1 MLEQIRQNILT
12 HAKHLSP
19 ITTEAQMYLESG
31 YRPGQAMSTL
41 ASPPNHNLFG
51 IKANDPQFTEAD
63 KGKTWDW
70 FPTKEHVNGSTI
82 SIKDKF
88 RIYPSYEASIKDHDN
103 FFVSTP
109 SRVERYRK
117 TREAISLKDEV
128 RELGKSGYATDPLY
142 EEKIWSMINSYKLDE
157 KYDLSKIEKFTQKG
171 NDNMAYIGIDIG
183 HGKNSPAR
191 GGSKGWTGDEHSF
204 NSKVAIRT
212 KALLEAMGHKVT
224 FGVQNPNSNEV
235 GLSPRTSYFN
245 GQKVD
250 VLVSIH
256 ANAHSNTSVNGIS
269 AFYDSYGRGRD
280 SASLKLAKSVMNEYR
295 KQGQVIWSTGELGS
309 YRGNWTDFHMNRES
323 TMPSVLMELGFMTG
337 NRDREYVFGSK
348 QAKFV
353 EDMAQGIAS
362 GVDKYFGGA
371 GQTGSTYNPQG
382 LKETTP
388 VAYKEPRLPFKK
400 LEVGQTAT
408 LLDDKNANGDYIW
421 QWYDLENNKLLKSGK
436 QAELA
441 GTTDE
446 IAEVRDIDDVQHSR
460 FAYKLKNYNS
470 WILEEY
476 LKEPR
481 ADWEK
486 VEEKPEDEG
495 LQEGQFVLNG
505 VKYQVSEIK

>member
-1 MLEQIRQNILT
+1 MVLTEQQIREKLKTYAPIVQ
-12 HAKHLSP
+12 KYDSP
-19 ITTEAQMYLESG
+19 ISVATRLAQLILES
-31 YRPGQAMSTL
+31 QMFTSEL
-41 ASPPNHNLFG
+41 AKNSNNGFG
-51 IKANDPQFTEAD
+51 IKASAPWAGD
-63 KGKTWDW
+63 KYSHLSGEVGGARVSEFRKY
-70 FPTKEHVNGSTI
+70 PTQ
-82 SIKDKF
+82 
-88 RIYPSYEASIKDHDN
+88 EASIQDHASFFTSTEYRANTAYKKAIEATSYKDEANALTGIYAGD
-103 FFVSTP
+103 P
-109 SRVERYRK
+109 QYGKKLIDIIERYNLTQYDTK
-117 TREAISLKDEV
+117 KGV
-128 RELGKSGYATDPLY
+128 GK
-142 EEKIWSMINSYKLDE
+142 
-157 KYDLSKIEKFTQKG
+157 
-171 NDNMAYIGIDIG
+171 MAYIGIDIG

-191 GGSKGWTGDEHSF
+191 GGSGGWTGDEHSF

-212 KALLEAMGHKVT
+212 KALLEVMGHKVT
-224 FGVQNPNSNEV
+224 YGVQNPNSNEI
-235 GLSPRTSYFN
+235 GLSPRTNYFN
-245 GQKVD
+245 AQKVD

-269 AFYDSYGRGRD
+269 AFYDRYGRGRD
-280 SASLKLAKSVMNEYR
+280 SASLKLAKAIMNEYR
-295 KQGQVIWSTGELGS
+295 KQGQVIWSTGELPS

-323 TMPSVLMELGFMTG
+323 AMPSVLMELGFMTG

-400 LEVGQTAT
+400 LEVGQTVT
-408 LLDDKNANGDYIW
+408 ILEDKNEKGNHIW
-421 QWYDLENNKLLKSGK
+421 QWYDLENEKLLKSVK

-446 IAEVRDIDDVQHSR
+446 IVEVRDIDDVQHSR

-486 VEEKPEDEG
+486 VEEEPEDEG
-495 LQEGQFVLNG
+495 LQEGQFILNG

>member
-1 MLEQIRQNILT
+1 MVKKWTYDEAYELLKPYESDFFMSIMLAQFNLESVMGTSELAVKANNFTGHKTTGWNGKVYKKDTIEDDGKGNKFVAKSEPFR
-12 HAKHLSP
+12 HYASPSEWAKHHASWLQRLP
-19 ITTEAQMYLESG
+19 DTYAKAINAKTVEEQAQALQG
-31 YRPGQAMSTL
+31 T
-41 ASPPNHNLFG
+41 
-51 IKANDPQFTEAD
+51 
-63 KGKTWDW
+63 
-70 FPTKEHVNGSTI
+70 
-82 SIKDKF
+82 
-88 RIYPSYEASIKDHDN
+88 
-103 FFVSTP
+103 
-109 SRVERYRK
+109 
-117 TREAISLKDEV
+117 
-128 RELGKSGYATDPLY
+128 YATDT
-142 EEKIWSMINSYKLDE
+142 SYAKKLLDIIERDNLKKYDE
-157 KYDLSKIEKFTQKG
+157 KKG
-171 NDNMAYIGIDIG
+171 NGNMAYIGIDIG

-204 NSKVAIRT
+204 NSKVAVRT
-212 KALLEAMGHKVT
+212 KALLEGMGHKVT

-235 GLSPRTSYFN
+235 GLSPRTNYFN
-245 GQKVD
+245 AQKVD

-256 ANAHSNTSVNGIS
+256 ANAHSNTTVNGIS
-269 AFYDSYGRGRD
+269 AFYDRYGRGRD
-280 SASLKLAKSVMNEYR
+280 SASLKLAKSIMNEYR

-323 TMPSVLMELGFMTG
+323 VMPSVLMELGFMTG

-348 QAKFV
+348 QPKFV
-353 EDMAQGIAS
+353 EDMAQGIAA

-371 GQTGSTYNPQG
+371 GKTGSTYNPQG

-388 VAYKEPRLPFKK
+388 VEYKAPRLPFKK
-400 LEVGQTAT
+400 LEVGQTVT
-408 LLDDKNANGDYIW
+408 ILDDKNADGNHIW

-446 IAEVRDIDDVQHSR
+446 IAEVRDIDDVQHSSY
-460 FAYKLKNYNS
+460 AYKLKNYNS

-486 VEEKPEDEG
+486 VEDKPGDEG

-505 VKYQVSEIK
+505 EKYQVSKVK

>member
-1 MLEQIRQNILT
+1 MVLTEQQVREKLKTYAPIVQ
-12 HAKHLSP
+12 KYDSP
-19 ITTEAQMYLESG
+19 ISVATRLAQLILES
-31 YRPGQAMSTL
+31 QMFTSEL
-41 ASPPNHNLFG
+41 AKNSNNGFG
-51 IKANDPQFTEAD
+51 IKASSPWTGD
-63 KGKTWDW
+63 KYSHLSGEVGGARVSEFRKY
-70 FPTKEHVNGSTI
+70 PTQ
-82 SIKDKF
+82 
-88 RIYPSYEASIKDHDN
+88 EASIKDHAS
-103 FFVSTP
+103 FFTST
-109 SRVERYRK
+109 EYRANTAYK
-117 TREAISLKDEV
+117 KAIDATNYKDEANALV
-128 RELGKSGYATDPLY
+128 GIYAGDPRY
-142 EEKIWSMINSYKLDE
+142 NIKLMEIIE
-157 KYDLSKIEKFTQKG
+157 KYNLTQYDTQKG

-191 GGSKGWTGDEHSF
+191 GGSRGWTGDEHSF
-204 NSKVAIRT
+204 NSKVAVRT

-245 GQKVD
+245 AQKVD
-250 VLVSIH
+250 VLISIH
-256 ANAHSNTSVNGIS
+256 ANAHSNTTVNGIS
-269 AFYDSYGRGRD
+269 AFYDRYGRGRD
-280 SASLKLAKSVMNEYR
+280 SASLKLAKSIMNEYR
-295 KQGQVIWSTGELGS
+295 KQGQVIWSTGELPS

-348 QAKFV
+348 QAQFV

-362 GVDKYFGGA
+362 GLDKYFGGA

-400 LEVGQTAT
+400 LEVGQTVT
-408 LLDDKNANGDYIW
+408 LLDDKNANGEYIW
-421 QWYDLENNKLLKSGK
+421 QWYDLENKKLLKSGK

-446 IAEVRDIDDVQHSR
+446 IVEVRDIDDVQHSR
-460 FAYKLKNYNS
+460 FAYRLKKYNS

-495 LQEGQFVLNG
+495 LKEGQFILNG
-505 VKYQVSEIK
+505 VKYQVSEVK

>member
-1 MLEQIRQNILT
+1 MSRQAFINKIAPLIIKYQSPLLASIRI
-12 HAKHLSP
+12 
-19 ITTEAQMYLESG
+19 AQACLESADG
-31 YRPGQAMSTL
+31 TSEL
-41 ASPPNHNLFG
+41 AVKANNLFG
-51 IKANDPQFTEAD
+51 IKASAPWTGA
-63 KGKTWDW
+63 KYAKA
-70 FPTKEHVNGSTI
+70 
-82 SIKDKF
+82 
-88 RIYPSYEASIKDHDN
+88 SYEWVDGIKQLHTSDFRRYATWEDSIKDHAG
-103 FFVSTP
+103 FTTSTP
-109 SRVERYRK
+109 HRIEFY
-117 TREAISLKDEV
+117 
-128 RELGKSGYATDPLY
+128 GKVIAAQTYIGQAGGLTGTYATDQQYGAKLIKII
-142 EEKIWSMINSYKLDE
+142 EEYNLTQFDE
-157 KYDLSKIEKFTQKG
+157 RE
-171 NDNMAYIGIDIG
+171 DNMAYIGIDIG

-191 GGSKGWTGDEHSF
+191 GGSKGWTGDEHGF
-204 NSKVAIRT
+204 NSKVAVRA

-235 GLSPRTSYFN
+235 GLTPRTNYFN
-245 GQKVD
+245 AQKVD

-269 AFYDSYGRGRD
+269 AFYDRYGRGRD
-280 SASLKLAKSVMNEYR
+280 SASLKLAKAIMDEYR
-295 KQGQVIWSTGELGS
+295 KQKQVIWSTGEVPS

-388 VAYKEPRLPFKK
+388 VKYTEPRLPFKK
-400 LEVGQTAT
+400 LEVGQTVT

-446 IAEVRDIDDVQHSR
+446 IVEVRDIDDVQHSK
-460 FAYKLKNYNS
+460 FAYKLKEYNS

-505 VKYQVSEIK
+505 VKYQISEVK

>member
-1 MLEQIRQNILT
+1 MVLTEQQIREKLKTYAPIVQ
-12 HAKHLSP
+12 KYDSP
-19 ITTEAQMYLESG
+19 ISVATRLAQLILES
-31 YRPGQAMSTL
+31 QMFTSEL
-41 ASPPNHNLFG
+41 AKNSNNGFG
-51 IKANDPQFTEAD
+51 IKASAPWTGEKYSHLSGEVGGARVSDFR
-63 KGKTWDW
+63 KY
-70 FPTKEHVNGSTI
+70 PT
-82 SIKDKF
+82 
-88 RIYPSYEASIKDHDN
+88 YEASIQDHAGFFTSTEYRANTAYKKAIDATNYKDEANALTGIYAGD
-103 FFVSTP
+103 P
-109 SRVERYRK
+109 QYGKKLIDIIERYNL
-117 TREAISLKDEV
+117 TQ
-128 RELGKSGYATDPLY
+128 
-142 EEKIWSMINSYKLDE
+142 
-157 KYDLSKIEKFTQKG
+157 YDTQKG
-171 NDNMAYIGIDIG
+171 NDKMAYIGIDIG

-212 KALLEAMGHKVT
+212 KALLEGMGHRVT

-280 SASLKLAKSVMNEYR
+280 SASLKLAKSIMNEYR

-337 NRDREYVFGSK
+337 NRDREYVFCSK

-362 GVDKYFGGA
+362 GLDKYFGGL

-460 FAYKLKNYNS
+460 FAYKLKKYNS